1 MPALLHLLGIFSE
14 GKLMLRL
21 LFVCQCQSM
30 HSDAQIDGIQK
41 DGWRRCAKKKLG
53 GFMVRSDRNLVGLF
67 EGPEK
72 TVVGQIE
79 HLIRK
84 HKVDSVDVMYEA
96 SVQTRGWPAW
106 ITQFETLDDVPA
118 ASTFDLGGLAQNVMD
133 AVEAGQRNN

>member
-1 MPALLHLLGIFSE
+1 
-14 GKLMLRL
+14 MLRL

-41 DGWRRCAKKKLG
+41 DVWRRCAKKKLG
-53 GFMVRSDRNLVGLF
+53 GFMVRSERNLVGLL

-84 HKVDSVDVMYEA
+84 HKVHSVDVLHEA
-96 SVQTRGWPAW
+96 TVRDPRVAGMW
-106 ITQFETLDDVPA
+106 ITQFETLAEVPA
-118 ASTFDLGGLAQNVMD
+118 ADARSTLEVLRRM
-133 AVEAGQRNN
+133 

>member
-1 MPALLHLLGIFSE
+1 MPRLLHLLGILSE

-21 LFVCQCQSM
+21 LFVCQCQPM

-41 DGWRRCAKKKLG
+41 DVWRRCAKKKLG
-53 GFMVRSDRNLVGLF
+53 GFMVRNERNLVGLL

-84 HKVDSVDVMYEA
+84 HKVYSVDVLHEA
-96 SVQTRGWPAW
+96 TVETRGWPMW
-106 ITQFETLDDVPA
+106 ITQFETLAEVQGADA
-118 ASTFDLGGLAQNVMD
+118 FDLGGLAQNVMD